1 MNKIYLDNAAST
13 KVDERVLAAML
24 PFLREQYGNP
34 SSIYQSGR
42 EADAALSAARAKIAG
57 LLHCRPDEV
66 YFTSGGT
73 ESDNFALKGVAFS
86 KPGGHIITSA
96 IEHPALLKS
105 CRFLEKMGYTFSY
118 IKPDPNGFMH
128 AEDVKAA
135 LQKDT
140 ILISIMMAN
149 NEIGSIQDI
158 DALSKIAHENGI
170 LFHSDAVQAAGS
182 LPIDLARQN
191 IDLLSLSAHKLHGPK
206 GIGALCIKNGF
217 RVENLLH
224 GGAQERGR
232 RSGTENVAF
241 AVGFAEALSL
251 AAEHR
256 EERNQKTAFLRDML
270 WQGIQENIP
279 NCHLNG
285 AYAQRLSNNLN
296 VLFDGIDAEALLI
309 RLDMQGIAA
318 SAGSAC
324 TAGSLEASH
333 VLLALG
339 LSEKQAKSSLRFSLS
354 HENSEAEIK
363 ETISVLT
370 DAVSAMRLCQ

>member
-370 DAVSAMRLCQ
+370 GAVNAMRLC

>member
-1 MNKIYLDNAAST
+1 
-13 KVDERVLAAML
+13 
-24 PFLREQYGNP
+24 
-34 SSIYQSGR
+34 
-42 EADAALSAARAKIAG
+42 
-57 LLHCRPDEV
+57 
-66 YFTSGGT
+66 
-73 ESDNFALKGVAFS
+73 
-86 KPGGHIITSA
+86 
-96 IEHPALLKS
+96 
-105 CRFLEKMGYTFSY
+105 
-118 IKPDPNGFMH
+118 
-128 AEDVKAA
+128 
-135 LQKDT
+135 
-140 ILISIMMAN
+140 
-149 NEIGSIQDI
+149 
-158 DALSKIAHENGI
+158 
-170 LFHSDAVQAAGS
+170 
-182 LPIDLARQN
+182 
-191 IDLLSLSAHKLHGPK
+191 
-206 GIGALCIKNGF
+206 
-217 RVENLLH
+217 
-224 GGAQERGR
+224 
-232 RSGTENVAF
+232 
-241 AVGFAEALSL
+241 
-251 AAEHR
+251 
-256 EERNQKTAFLRDML
+256 ML